1 MSNYKMGW
9 KYNQIDNIDTQKKFN
24 LGLDI
29 DDIDNLDKNEIDNH
43 ATNTELIKYDL
54 YEKYKDFFPE
64 IVDQGNIESCVPT
77 CISTIYYYLTM
88 KQSNYSNF
96 RISRLYLYYQ
106 VRKLYNDINNDNGST
121 IFDCINILHNDGVI
135 PEFFYPYNHSN
146 LYKNPEIFL
155 EKYAKCCKCLG
166 FESVKRN
173 QIKNKLL
180 MDYPIICGIKIFKN
194 INDDEIKKTGIIKL
208 YIDDNDDND
217 DNLVGGHCIILVGF
231 DDNTR
236 YFKFINSWGNKWG
249 ENGFGYLPYEYI
261 SNKYLSD
268 EFYILNKITNPI
280 INLEQKDDN
289 FIDKI
294 NKGFKKLFD

>member
-1 MSNYKMGW
+1 MGW
-9 KYNQIDNIDTQKKFN
+9 KYNDINNIDNKDNKEKKFN

-29 DDIDNLDKNEIDNH
+29 DDIDNDEIN
-43 ATNTELIKYDL
+43 TNITELIKYDL
-54 YEKYKDFFPE
+54 YEKYKDYFPE
-64 IVDQGNIESCVPT
+64 IVDQCNIESCVPT

-88 KQSNYSNF
+88 KQANYSNF

-121 IFDCINILHNDGVI
+121 IFDCINILHTDGVI

-146 LYKNPEIFL
+146 LYKNPENFL

-166 FESVKRN
+166 FESVKRY
-173 QIKNKLL
+173 QVKNKLL

-194 INDDEIKKTGIIKL
+194 INNDEIKKTGIISINENNNKNNNE
-208 YIDDNDDND
+208 DNNE
-217 DNLVGGHCIILVGF
+217 DNLLGGHCIILVGF

-249 ENGFGYLPYEYI
+249 DNGFGYLPYEYI
-261 SNKYLSD
+261 TNKYLSD
-268 EFYILNKITNPI
+268 EFYILKQVTNPI
-280 INLEQKDDN
+280 INLEHHDDN

-294 NKGFKKLFD
+294 NKGFKKLFN

>member
-1 MSNYKMGW
+1 MINYKMGW
-9 KYNQIDNIDTQKKFN
+9 KFNIVNKQKKNN

-29 DDIDNLDKNEIDNH
+29 DGLDIAVLDSN
-43 ATNTELIKYDL
+43 ELIKYDI

-64 IVDQGNIESCVPT
+64 ITNQGHIESCVPT
-77 CISTIYYYLTM
+77 CISTVYYYLTM
-88 KQSNYSNF
+88 KQSNYIHF

-121 IFDCINILHNDGVI
+121 IFDCINILHTDGVI

-146 LYKNPEIFL
+146 LYKNPEKFL

-166 FESVKRN
+166 FESVKRY
-173 QIKNKLL
+173 QVKNKLL

-194 INDDEIKKTGIIKL
+194 INNDEIKKTGIIE
-208 YIDDNDDND
+208 ICENTNENTNEN
-217 DNLVGGHCIILVGF
+217 NLLGGHCIILVGF

-268 EFYILNKITNPI
+268 EFYILKQVTNPI
-280 INLEQKDDN
+280 INLEHHDDN